1 MATIVVMALSWL
13 CFAAS
18 AQDSIATDLPWEPTT
33 TVPPQQVTTPAPK
46 PAAVPATPK
55 PNATVATPKPT
66 ATITNP
72 KPAVTTSTN
81 PTPVDSVT
89 PASKPSEELV
99 VSLLTCSPGPEVYEL
114 YGHEAIRIKGE
125 GRDSIWNFGVFNFRE
140 PNFIYR
146 FVKGET
152 DYMCVGYPTEW
163 FLPEY
168 AERGSR
174 VVEQE
179 LNLSQEEAHKLL
191 AMLQTNA
198 LPENRV
204 YRYNY
209 VKDNCATRIW
219 RMMEAAS
226 DQEVTYPDSIRYG
239 TFRNEMR
246 AYNRNYPWYQLGIDV
261 ALGAGIDKPITA
273 KDEMFVPMEMER
285 MIGGATFADGRP
297 VVKATRVLNEG
308 AGDVTLPPTPWWFG
322 PMFWCSLVAAFLVC
336 VCIYDVSRK
345 AITRWIYSLWFLIL
359 GLAGCV
365 VTFLVFFSEHEA
377 TTNNILI
384 LWLNPLQLIM
394 AVAVWKKKKRTFPRE
409 LVRYNIA
416 VLLVVMAIWAWQS
429 QSTNPALFPLMG
441 ATWIMS
447 LVYAIIA
454 RKDSYNYYRPGGSYR
469 SRMP

>member
-13 CFAAS
+13 CFGAS

-33 TVPPQQVTTPAPK
+33 IVPPQQVTTPAPK
-46 PAAVPATPK
+46 PATVPATPK

-66 ATITNP
+66 AT
-72 KPAVTTSTN
+72 ATT
-81 PTPVDSVT
+81 PTPSVNTSSNPASVDSVAT
-89 PASKPSEELV
+89 APKPTDELV

-125 GRDSIWNFGVFNFRE
+125 GRDSVWNFGVFNFRE

-152 DYMCVGYPTEW
+152 DYMCVGYPTDW
-163 FLPEY
+163 FIPDY
-168 AERGSR
+168 AARGSR

-261 ALGAGIDKPITA
+261 ALGSGIDKPITA

-308 AGDVTLPPTPWWFG
+308 VEDATLPPTPWWFG
-322 PMFWCSLVAAFLVC
+322 PMFWCSVVAAFLVC

-345 AITRWIYSLWFLIL
+345 GITRWIYSLWFLLL

-365 VTFLVFFSEHEA
+365 VTFLVFFSQHEA

-384 LWLNPLQLIM
+384 LWLNPFQLIM
-394 AVAVWKKKKRTFPRE
+394 AFAVWKKKKRTVPRE
-409 LVRYNIA
+409 IVRYNIA

-454 RKDSYNYYRPGGSYR
+454 RKDSYNYYRSGGSYR

>member
-1 MATIVVMALSWL
+1 MATVVTMALSWL

-18 AQDSIATDLPWEPTT
+18 AQNTDSVAKTPKSEVT
-33 TVPPQQVTTPAPK
+33 VTTPKAPQSAASTAPK
-46 PAAVPATPK
+46 PANATAVTPK
-55 PNATVATPKPT
+55 PSVTATALKPTASTAPKAVAPKPT
-66 ATITNP
+66 TDSVA
-72 KPAVTTSTN
+72 
-81 PTPVDSVT
+81 PTPKSSDQ
-89 PASKPSEELV
+89 LV
-99 VSLLTCSPGPEVYEL
+99 VSLLTCSPGPEIYEL
-114 YGHEAIRIKGE
+114 YGHEAIRVKGE
-125 GRDSIWNFGVFNFRE
+125 GRDSVWNFGVFNFRE
-140 PNFIYR
+140 PNFVYR

-163 FLPEY
+163 FIPEY
-168 AERGSR
+168 AGRGSR

-179 LNLSQEEAHKLL
+179 LNLTQEEARKLL

-226 DQEVTYPDSIRYG
+226 DKEVTYPDSIRYG

-246 AYNRNYPWYQLGIDV
+246 AYNRNYPWYQFGIDI
-261 ALGAGIDKPITA
+261 ALGAGIDEPITA

-285 MIGGATFADGRP
+285 MVGGAKFADGRP
-297 VVKATRVLNEG
+297 VVKAIRVLNEG
-308 AGDVTLPPTPWWFG
+308 EGDVTLPPTPWWFG
-322 PMFWCSLVAAFLVC
+322 PMFWCCVVAAILVC
-336 VCIYDVSRK
+336 VCIYDLSRK
-345 AITRWIYSLWFLIL
+345 SVTRWIYSLWFLIL

-365 VTFLVFFSEHEA
+365 VTFLVFISKHEA
-377 TTNNILI
+377 TTVNILI

-394 AVAVWKKKKRTFPRE
+394 AAAVWKQKKRALPRE
-409 LVRYNIA
+409 LARYNIA
-416 VLLVVMAIWAWQS
+416 VLLVVMGVWAWQS

-454 RKDSYNYYRPGGSYR
+454 RKDSYNYYRPGASYR